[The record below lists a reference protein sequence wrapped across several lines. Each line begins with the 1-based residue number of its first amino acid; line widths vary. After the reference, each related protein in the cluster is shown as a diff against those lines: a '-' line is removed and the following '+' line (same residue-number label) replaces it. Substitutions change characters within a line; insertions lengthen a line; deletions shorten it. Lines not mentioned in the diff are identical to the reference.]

1 MKRMIT
7 MLGLMIISASLFAQ
21 INSDTLRTGGIAV
34 YLDRYGSLKV
44 TKPGANKA
52 AEQRQ
57 MDRISIWAGTSKTEV
72 FDYNEDAEAVT
83 KVINRK
89 YRNSDFGLYTEYD
102 NSFNNVP
109 PDITVKQSVYGYT
122 DDPFVFSRYV
132 IVNDGSNVINLSLG
146 LFGAS
151 KPNNTYDNNVLK
163 FNEASGAVY
172 SFAKDNAQYTA
183 VGLVSGSPYSVRSM
197 DWNDYTGPTGAD
209 VDAGDSIRYA
219 MLTHE
224 GFDNN
229 VEVLNGN
236 GSCFAYNV
244 GPGYIAPGDSIIFT
258 VAIAYTTEESEV
270 ATILGDAQTK
280 YDALRATTQI
290 NSDTLRTGG
299 IAVYLDRYGSM
310 KVTKPGATKALEQRQ
325 MDRISLWAGTAK
337 DEVFDYNEDSEEIS
351 KVMKVKYN
359 GADFGLH
366 TEYDNSYGNY
376 PPDITVKQTVYGFTD
391 DPYVFSRYVIRN
403 DGDSPIN
410 LAVGLFG
417 ASKPNNTYN
426 NNILKFD
433 EASKAVYSFAKD
445 NAQFTALGIVSG
457 DPSSVRSMD
466 WNDYTGPTGADVD
479 AGDSIRYAMLNHN
492 AFDTNVEVLNENGSC
507 FAYNVGTH
515 NIEPGESYSFTVA
528 VAYTTEESE
537 VSTILADAKAK
548 YASIT
553 GVKENS
559 TLANSIFLDQNYPN
573 PFNPSTNIQFALNQ
587 PGFVSLKIFNL
598 LGQEVKTLVNGNLPA
613 QNHIVRFDGS
623 NLSSGMYLYRL
634 QVGSFSQTKS
644 MILIK

>member
-1 MKRMIT
+1 MKRMIM
-7 MLGLMIISASLFAQ
+7 MLGLMILSSSLFAQ

-44 TKPGANKA
+44 TKPGINKA

-72 FDYNEDAEAVT
+72 FDYNEDAEEVT

-102 NSFNNVP
+102 NSYNNLP

-122 DDPFVFSRYV
+122 DDPYVFSRYV
-132 IVNDGSNVINLSLG
+132 VVNDGSTVINLSLG

-163 FNEASGAVY
+163 FDEASGAVY
-172 SFAKDNAQYTA
+172 SFAKDNAQFTA

-219 MLTHE
+219 MLTYE
-224 GFDNN
+224 NYDNN

-236 GSCFAYNV
+236 GSCFLYNV
-244 GPGYIAPGDSIIFT
+244 GPGYLAPGDSIIFT
-258 VAIAYTTEESEV
+258 VAIAYTTEESEIS
-270 ATILGDAQTK
+270 TIMGEAQDK
-280 YDALRATTQI
+280 FDALRSTFQI

-337 DEVFDYNEDSEEIS
+337 NEVFDYNEDSEEIT
-351 KVMKVKYN
+351 KVMKLKYQ
-359 GADFGLH
+359 GSDFGLH

-376 PPDITVKQTVYGFTD
+376 PPDITVKQTVYGFSD
-391 DPYVFSRYVIRN
+391 DPYVFSKYVIRN
-403 DGDSPIN
+403 DGSTVID

-417 ASKPNNTYN
+417 ASKPNNTYDN
-426 NNILKFD
+426 NVLKYD
-433 EASKAVYSFAKD
+433 AASKSVYSFAKD
-445 NAQFTALGIVSG
+445 NAQFTALGVVDR

-479 AGDSIRYAMLNHN
+479 AGDSIRYAMLNYN
-492 AFDTNVEVLNENGSC
+492 SFDTNVEVLNSNGSC

-515 NIEPGESYSFTVA
+515 SLEPGESFSFTVA

-548 YASIT
+548 YALMT

-559 TLANSIFLDQNYPN
+559 TLANSISLNQNYPN
-573 PFNPSTNIQFALNQ
+573 PFNPATTIQFELNQ
-587 PGFVSLKIFNL
+587 PGFVSLKVFNL
-598 LGQEVKTLVNGNLPA
+598 LGQEVATLINGNLPA

>member
-7 MLGLMIISASLFAQ
+7 MLGLMAVSVSLFAQ

-72 FDYNEDAEAVT
+72 FDYNEDAEEVT

-102 NSFNNVP
+102 NSYNNLP

-132 IVNDGSNVINLSLG
+132 VVNDGSTVINLSLG

-163 FNEASGAVY
+163 FDEASGAVY

-219 MLTHE
+219 MLTHD

-236 GSCFAYNV
+236 GSCFAYNI
-244 GPGYIAPGDSIIFT
+244 GPGYVAPGDSIIFT
-258 VAIAYTTEESEV
+258 VAIAYTTEESEI
-270 ATILGDAQTK
+270 ATILDDAQTK
-280 YDALRATTQI
+280 YDDLKATFQI

-337 DEVFDYNEDSEEIS
+337 NEVFDYNEDSEEIS
-351 KVMKVKYN
+351 KVMRVSYK
-359 GADFGLH
+359 GSDFGLH

-376 PPDITVKQTVYGFTD
+376 PPDVTVKQTVYGFAD
-391 DPYVFSRYVIRN
+391 DPYVFSRYAIRN
-403 DGDSPIN
+403 DGDSEIN

-417 ASKPNNTYN
+417 ASKPNNTYAN
-426 NNILKFD
+426 NVLKYD
-433 EASKAVYSFAKD
+433 ATSKSVYSFAKD

-457 DPSSVRSMD
+457 EPSSVRSMD

-479 AGDSIRYAMLNHN
+479 AGDSIRYAMLNYN
-492 AFDTNVEVLNENGSC
+492 DFDAHVEVLNENGSC

-515 NIEPGESYSFTVA
+515 NIAPGESYTFTVA

-548 YASIT
+548 YALLT
-553 GVKENS
+553 GVNENS

-573 PFNPSTNIQFALNQ
+573 PFNPSTNIQFSLNQ

-598 LGQEVKTLVNGNLPA
+598 LGQEVATLVNGNLPA
-613 QNHIVRFDGS
+613 QNHIVNFNGS